1 MSASSASEPAG
12 RPFIAVEGPIGVGKT
27 TLARLLH
34 RAWGGAL
41 LLEQFDENPFL
52 PLFYADRERY
62 AWQTQLH
69 FLTARFDQLT
79 DAPGTAAL
87 LVSDYLFEKDLV
99 FAQLNLG
106 ERDQRRHRKVFD
118 ALSRA
123 VPQPTGV
130 VFLQA
135 DLATLLGRIAA
146 RARPYERQINPGYLD
161 ALRAAYD
168 AFFGGY
174 AGAPLLRVD
183 ASAADFEH
191 SPADRA
197 RLLARIAAAFTLPP
211 PDERAAQ
218 TVYHYPMDS
227 HEQRRQE

>member
-1 MSASSASEPAG
+1 MSASSASMQAPG
-12 RPFIAVEGPIGVGKT
+12 PFIAVEGPIGVGKT

-62 AWQTQLH
+62 AWPTQLH

-79 DAPGTAAL
+79 DAPVSTEL

-99 FAQLNLG
+99 FAQINLG
-106 ERDQRRHRKVFD
+106 EPDRRRHRKLFD

-123 VPQPTGV
+123 VPQPTGAI
-130 VFLQA
+130 FLQA

-146 RARPYERQINPGYLD
+146 RARPYERQIDPAYLD

-168 AFFGGY
+168 TFFAGY
-174 AGAPLLRVD
+174 DGAPLLRVD
-183 ASAADFEH
+183 ARAADFEH

-197 RLLARIAAAFTLPP
+197 SLLARIAAAFSLPP
-211 PDERAAQ
+211 PDAHPA
-218 TVYHYPMDS
+218 
-227 HEQRRQE
+227 